1 MTRHEHKFTAGVLAL
16 ALTPGRIGP
25 RLRGPRHVLSPGS
38 NSITNQQATSAAARP
53 AVRLRREGTT

>member
-1 MTRHEHKFTAGVLAL
+1 MTRHEHKFTADVLAL
-16 ALTPGRIGP
+16 ALTPVGSADGFGAP
-25 RLRGPRHVLSPGS
+25 RYVLSPLS